1 MAENE
6 GNAEAINEEA
16 DLGGT
21 YVTDDPQPSG
31 DTPAP
36 DSPDARDGEGFINT
50 MDDPTIDLDTDP
62 GAANN
67 TQSDSQ
73 EDPVIEETA
82 EAEAKEDSGD
92 KKPRL
97 DRDARFSEVIQQN
110 KDLTERLAAAEK
122 APAPKVDMSELSQL
136 LTPRVDVT
144 REELPA
150 VTFRDMS
157 VMSDDDL
164 REWSD
169 RAPGEYARNLARQT
183 HWETTR
189 DNILR
194 EKQRSVQGRVES
206 SLREYA
212 ATNTDFV
219 GMVEDGTLK
228 DFIQSHPGHNF
239 ISAHQV
245 LTAETRSKT
254 FETRIAEERA
264 AAKKE
269 AEAEFNRNLRA
280 KQRVTPLTGGG
291 SGGVS
296 RSPVTDPALS
306 DTKKHGGRNA
316 VIARRYEERRRAA
329 NSA

>member
-6 GNAEAINEEA
+6 GNAEAINEEV

-73 EDPVIEETA
+73 EDPEIAATA
-82 EAEAKEDSGD
+82 EAGEDSGD
-92 KKPRL
+92 GKPRL
-97 DRDARFSEVIQQN
+97 DRDERFQKVL
-110 KDLTERLAAAEK
+110 KERNEYKEKLETAAA
-122 APAPKVDMSELSQL
+122 APAPKVDMSELSQI

-144 REELPA
+144 REELPP
-150 VTFRDMS
+150 VTFKDMS

-164 REWSD
+164 REWQD

-194 EKQRSVQGRVES
+194 EKQRFVQGKVES

-269 AEAEFNRNLRA
+269 AEAEFNKNLRA
-280 KQRVTPLTGGG
+280 KHRVTPLTGGG

>member
-36 DSPDARDGEGFINT
+36 DSPDARDGEGFINI

-73 EDPVIEETA
+73 EDPEIAATA
-82 EAEAKEDSGD
+82 EAVEDSGD
-92 KKPRL
+92 GKPRL
-97 DRDARFSEVIQQN
+97 DRDERFQKVL
-110 KDLTERLAAAEK
+110 KERNEYKEKLEAAA
-122 APAPKVDMSELSQL
+122 ATPAPKVDMSELSQI

-150 VTFRDMS
+150 VTFKDMS

-194 EKQRSVQGRVES
+194 EKQRFVQGKVES

-228 DFIQSHPGHNF
+228 EFIKSHPGHNF

-269 AEAEFNRNLRA
+269 AEAEFNKNLRA
-280 KQRVTPLTGGG
+280 KHRVTPLTGGG